1 MQLEDSADLC
11 QERGDWR
18 DVCGVL
24 SFSFS
29 ALRAVA
35 REVEIY
41 QPEKPARR
49 MKPPEAQ

>member
-11 QERGDWR
+11 QERWDWR

-24 SFSFS
+24 ILFS

>member
-1 MQLEDSADLC
+1 MSGKGGLEGCLWC
-11 QERGDWR
+11 TY
-18 DVCGVL
+18 
-24 SFSFS
+24 FFS

>member
-1 MQLEDSADLC
+1 MSGKGGGLEGCLWCTGTS
-11 QERGDWR
+11 
-18 DVCGVL
+18 
-24 SFSFS
+24 SFS

-49 MKPPEAQ
+49 MKAPEAQ